1 MSAHEAAIEFIERAG
16 LNFHVGSSVVAIAAG
31 DLARARYHLERA
43 ERVAGPSLPMP
54 VVNSTMVEP
63 IPELTVGHGVAPVR
77 HGQTRR
83 CAKCGESKGGTAF
96 RRGSDV
102 CTKCEKETSNA
113 QEEDAQRLKPYP
125 VERPTLTKSENA
137 QRAAYW
143 RECTECKRK
152 LGVRAFRGSETVC
165 RQCEGDE

>member
-96 RRGSDV
+96 MRGEDV
-102 CTKCEKETSNA
+102 CRTCAKRSSPFVHNVTKPA
-113 QEEDAQRLKPYP
+113 VEEPDARRQ
-125 VERPTLTKSENA
+125 
-137 QRAAYW
+137 AYW
-143 RECTECKRK
+143 RECKECGAKKGLRSFAAGEDTCK
-152 LGVRAFRGSETVC
+152 AC
-165 RQCEGDE
+165 KGDDNG

>member
-63 IPELTVGHGVAPVR
+63 IPEITVGHGVAPVR

-102 CTKCEKETSNA
+102 CTKCERAKSPFKVHPIVTAPEA
-113 QEEDAQRLKPYP
+113 PDARQ
-125 VERPTLTKSENA
+125 
-137 QRAAYW
+137 QAYW
-143 RECTECKRK
+143 RECVKCHVKRGRRSFAPGSDVCK
-152 LGVRAFRGSETVC
+152 VC
-165 RQCEGDE
+165 TGEVVLNG